1 MYACRVIGSFVF
13 AMFAGVAVA
22 QLPGMQIPQPNPAPQ
37 PAQMPQP
44 GQMSSAPQMPSMP
57 DPGGQGPKQQPQSG
71 NQQRQQNQSTRS
83 RYQSAGFI
91 GGWCAV
97 YYRLV

>member
-1 MYACRVIGSFVF
+1 MYACRGIGSFVF

-22 QLPGMQIPQPNPAPQ
+22 QLPGMQIPQPTPTPQ
-37 PAQMPQP
+37 PAQMP
-44 GQMSSAPQMPSMP
+44 SAPQMPSMP